1 MFSSLPQDTCLIQ
14 GPLNDAHSTSPHPSS
29 PHTPCSSREK
39 GTFAIVSLVYAQN
52 CSLWPIAW
60 ESPLSPQK
68 QLRDLQI
75 LNLILR
81 GMKLGRIAHHL
92 GLHRNT
98 IAKTFRKPET
108 QQLLES
114 MKKDLVEQTTR
125 DMLER
130 HKMLDQAAEA
140 KHTQKR
146 IRGQGHRPQDG
157 YAPIQR
163 YLAHRA

>member
-1 MFSSLPQDTCLIQ
+1 
-14 GPLNDAHSTSPHPSS
+14 
-29 PHTPCSSREK
+29 
-39 GTFAIVSLVYAQN
+39 
-52 CSLWPIAW
+52 
-60 ESPLSPQK
+60 LSPQK

-98 IAKTFRKPET
+98 IAKTLRKPET
-108 QQLLES
+108 RQLLEA
-114 MKKDLVEQTTR
+114 MQQELVEQTTR

-140 KHTQKR
+140 KRTHKR
-146 IRGQGHRPQDG
+146 ARRQGHQPQDG
-157 YAPIQR
+157 YAPIER